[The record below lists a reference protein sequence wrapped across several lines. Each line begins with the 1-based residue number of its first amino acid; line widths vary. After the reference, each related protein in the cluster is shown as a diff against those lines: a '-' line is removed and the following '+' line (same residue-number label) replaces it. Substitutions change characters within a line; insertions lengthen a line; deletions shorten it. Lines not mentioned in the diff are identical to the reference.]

1 MEHDNEHSQDTW
13 HEEDVGVRMQ
23 AFTDTVIED
32 TSNEH
37 NPTSNS
43 INNSDKNTATTSNDK
58 DLNDETSSAMFEN
71 DIAVDAEDD
80 GSDDIV
86 ADDDDDDGDWLIK
99 LSKRNDGVTTQKRT
113 KFDLLPGKCNI
124 VLKGR
129 LRRQFFF
136 RRTMRCMQ

>member
-1 MEHDNEHSQDTW
+1 MEQDNEHLQDTL

-23 AFTDTVIED
+23 SFADTVIED

-58 DLNDETSSAMFEN
+58 DLNDETSSATFEN
-71 DIAVDAEDD
+71 DVAVDAGDN
-80 GSDDIV
+80 GSDDIA
-86 ADDDDDDGDWLIK
+86 ADDNDDNGDWLIK

-113 KFDLLPGKCNI
+113 NFDLLPGEYNI

-129 LRRQFFF
+129 LRRQFYFT
-136 RRTMRCMQ
+136 RTMRCM

>member
-1 MEHDNEHSQDTW
+1 MEQDNEHLQDTL
-13 HEEDVGVRMQ
+13 HEEHVGVRMQ
-23 AFTDTVIED
+23 SFTDTVIED

-43 INNSDKNTATTSNDK
+43 INNSNKNTTTTSNDK
-58 DLNDETSSAMFEN
+58 DLNDETSSAIFEN
-71 DIAVDAEDD
+71 DIAVVAEDN

-86 ADDDDDDGDWLIK
+86 VDDNDDNDDWLIK

-124 VLKGR
+124 ALKGG
-129 LRRQFFF
+129 LRRQFYFT
-136 RRTMRCMQ
+136 RTMRCMQ